1 MPLKKSLIYLLS
13 ILLVTLLISSCSSTP
28 SGTYVWIDVPV
39 DGLSYPD
46 VQPVNV
52 EGHATSGEGIARV
65 ELFVDGDLWTTID
78 DPPSVRYSGQL

>member
-1 MPLKKSLIYLLS
+1 MTLKKSLKYLLP
-13 ILLVTLLISSCSSTP
+13 ILLVALLISSCGGTA

-46 VQPVNV
+46 VQPVKV
-52 EGHATSGEGIARV
+52 EGHAAGRDGVARV

-78 DPPSVRYSGQL
+78 DPPME